1 MQCMHYIVPIDTAPV
16 EPSSGG
22 GGGGGG
28 GHPENHYQ

>member
-28 GHPENHYQ
+28 HPENHYQ